1 MTIEKNRIGDELTVC
16 VSGRLDTTT
25 APELD
30 TSLKDEFKDLKKL
43 VFDFAGLE
51 YLSSAGLRVILSCQ
65 KTMNAQGSMVVRNSN
80 SSIREIFDITGF
92 CDIITLE

>member
-1 MTIEKNRIGDELTVC
+1 MTIDKNRIGDELTVR

-30 TSLKDEFKDLKKL
+30 SSLKDEFKDLKKL
-43 VFDFAGLE
+43 VFDFEGLE

-65 KTMNAQGSMVVRNSN
+65 KTMNTQGSMVVKNSN
-80 SSIREIFDITGF
+80 SSIKEIFDITGF